1 LDYFPESI
9 YLGAFTREEA
19 FMRNLILVMLAAS
32 GLAIISIAPAEAVG
46 TRHPFCM
53 QGKEHPALSDCTWDS
68 YEQCQATA
76 SGQRLWCI
84 QNPYFVGSDPRAY
97 GGRPRAPRGGYPQPY
112 SYY

>member
-1 LDYFPESI
+1 
-9 YLGAFTREEA
+9 
-19 FMRNLILVMLAAS
+19 MRNLVLALMTAS
-32 GLAIISIAPAEAVG
+32 GLAMIGTAPAEAVG

-76 SGQRLWCI
+76 SGQYLWCI
-84 QNPYFVGSDPRAY
+84 QNPYFVGGDPRAD
-97 GGRPRAPRGGYPQPY
+97 RSRHRAPRGGYPQPY